1 MRIDSR
7 EFVVADFE
15 TSTETWYNI
24 DGYARIW
31 LWGLYDPFRDTFDY
45 GLDLDSFMKK
55 VLVIHQ
61 DKNPIIYFHNLKF
74 DGSYILNWL
83 FRKGYTFDP
92 DFKTVNSFNVSIS
105 DMGLWYFIE
114 VCIYKKGNR
123 RYFIRFQ
130 DSLKKIPLS
139 VRDIPKAFSLGELVK
154 GDLDYDLYR
163 PIGYKPNESELSYLK
178 RDCMIPA
185 LALMKLS
192 EQGFTKMTG
201 SSDAFYQWKLTLQ
214 TERARERGV
223 KPEHTYR
230 SLFPKLPLEVDDY
243 IRRAYKGGWT
253 YVNPRF
259 AGRILDDPVEV
270 WDINSM
276 YPSKMKFKYLP
287 YGEPIYFKG
296 QPKPNRYQCYIA
308 RIWIS
313 FDIKKD
319 YLPTIQVKHSYFF
332 NPTEYIESSEGQ
344 EIEMVVTNVDLKLIF
359 KHYKVNSIKYIDGY
373 YFYKCK
379 GVFNEHIDKN
389 MAIKEKAVGG
399 ERYIAKSR
407 MNQVYGKTA
416 TSPRRKN
423 KIPRLEEGV
432 LKFTFSEEE
441 IAEPQYTALGVFI
454 TAWARHDII
463 SDAQNNFKNFI
474 YCDTDSLHML
484 KNKDGTEP
492 NLPIHPTA
500 LGYYKKEHDVVKS
513 IFLRSKTYI
522 EQYPNGDIEVK
533 CAGASPE
540 VKKGMNFDNFKVGM
554 SFEGKLMPKQVEGGC
569 ILKNTYFTIN

>member
-1 MRIDSR
+1 MIVALID
-7 EFVVADFE
+7 
-15 TSTETWYNI
+15 
-24 DGYARIW
+24 
-31 LWGLYDPFRDTFDY
+31 
-45 GLDLDSFMKK
+45 
-55 VLVIHQ
+55 
-61 DKNPIIYFHNLKF
+61 
-74 DGSYILNWL
+74 
-83 FRKGYTFDP
+83 TFDP
-92 DFKTVNSFNVSIS
+92 DFKAQNTFNVSIS

-123 RYFIRFQ
+123 KYFIRFQ

-139 VRDIPKAFSLGELVK
+139 VREIPKAFSLGELVK

-185 LALMKLS
+185 LALMKLA

-214 TERARERGV
+214 TEKAREKGV

-230 SLFPKLPLEVDDY
+230 SLFPKLSLEVDDY

-259 AGRILDDPVEV
+259 AGRILTDPVEV

-287 YGEPIYFKG
+287 YGDPIYFKG
-296 QPKPNRYQCYIA
+296 KPKPNRYQCYIS
-308 RIWIS
+308 RIWIA

-319 YLPTIQVKHSYFF
+319 FLPTIQVKHSYFF

-359 KHYKVNSIKYIDGY
+359 KHYNVKSIKYIDGY

-463 SDAQNNFKNFI
+463 TDAQNNFNNFI

-522 EQYPNGDIEVK
+522 EEYPNGDIEVK

-554 SFEGKLMPKQVEGGC
+554 SFEGKLMPKQVVGGC